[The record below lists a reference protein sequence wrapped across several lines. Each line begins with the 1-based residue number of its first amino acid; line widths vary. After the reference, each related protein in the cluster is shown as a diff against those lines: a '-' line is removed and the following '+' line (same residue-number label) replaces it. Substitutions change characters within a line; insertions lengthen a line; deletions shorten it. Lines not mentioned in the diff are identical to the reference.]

1 MALVAVG
8 GYGRRELLPRS
19 DLDVLLLHGGRDDIA
34 SIADRIWYPVWDSG
48 AELDHAVRTVPQAR
62 RVARADLKV
71 ALGLL
76 SARHVAGDPDLTERL
91 RAGALEDWRSAAPAR
106 LAELHAAHDERAR
119 TSGELAFLLEP
130 DLKEARGGLRD
141 VHAIQAVA
149 AAWVAPAPGPKVRT
163 AYEQIL
169 DARHALH
176 EVTGRRLDRLVLEE
190 QDEVARA
197 LGLLDG
203 DVLLRMLAGA
213 ARTVAYAV
221 DHAFRQADRLRGRR
235 LRRRQAERR
244 PLADG
249 VVEQDG
255 EVVLARAADP
265 ASDPALV
272 LRAAAAA
279 AQAGLPLAPR
289 TLDRLTECPPLP
301 VPWPAAAR
309 DALLSL
315 LGAGQAAVSVWEALD
330 TEGLVTA
337 LIPDWERVRNRPQRN
352 PLHTFT
358 VDRHLAEAAA
368 QAAALT
374 REVARPDLL
383 LLAALLHDVGK
394 GWPGDHSV
402 TGEVVARDVG
412 RRMGLP
418 APDVE
423 LVASA
428 VRLHLLLPMVAT
440 RRDLDDPVTVK
451 QVATTVRS
459 RVLLELLHALAIA
472 DGLATGPAAWNDW
485 KATLVAD
492 LVRRVEA
499 VLDGEPMPQPAP
511 LRDDQLALAAEGAPA
526 ATVRGSEVTV
536 VAPDRPGLLWRAA
549 GVLASHRL
557 AVRSANATS
566 VGGTAV
572 TVFDVEPEFGDPPDA
587 TLVAADLRR
596 MLLGRLDVEDRLDR
610 RARAV
615 RPRAASVPAPKVS
628 LIDDASETATVVEV
642 RAHDAPGLLWRVGRA
657 LGDCGLDVRAA
668 RVETLGAEVVDVFY
682 VTDGDG
688 KPLAADDLR
697 RTIVQSV
704 LAALGD
710 LGRLT
715 RPGLAATG
723 RGYHGPFGSLGVV
736 FETLSDRLTQ
746 VFSSLRGRG
755 RLSPADIDATCREIR
770 IALLEADVALPVVRQ
785 FIARVKERAGGE
797 EVSAALNPAQQVIKI
812 VNEELI
818 GILGG
823 EERRLRFAKV
833 PPTVIMLAGLQGSGK
848 TTLAAKL
855 ALWLKGQGNTP
866 MLVAADLQRPNAVQ
880 QLAGGRRAGGRP
892 GLRAVP
898 RQRRRRPGG
907 RRPGL
912 AGGGQ
917 APPAEHGHHRH
928 RGPHGRGRGDDG
940 AGRGDQ
946 GRHAAGRDPVR
957 GRRDDRP
964 GRGGDRAGVPGRGRL
979 RRRGADQARRRRAR
993 RRGAVHRGADRA
1005 ADHVR
1010 VLGGE
1015 ARGLRHVPSGP
1026 DGVAD
1031 PRPG

>member
-1 MALVAVG
+1 MTSFAADRSRRTTQVDRWLAELLGAEADVALVAVG

-76 SARHVAGDPDLTERL
+76 SARHVAGDPELTERL

-106 LAELHAAHDERAR
+106 LAELHASYDERAR

-149 AAWVAPAPGPKVRT
+149 AAWVAPAPGPRVRT

-213 ARTVAYAV
+213 ARTVVYAV
-221 DHAFRQADRLRGRR
+221 DHAFRQSDRLRGRR

-265 ASDPALV
+265 AGDPSLV

-309 DALLSL
+309 DSLLAL
-315 LGAGQAAVSVWEALD
+315 LGAGPAAISVWEALD

-352 PLHTFT
+352 PLHTYT

-368 QAAALT
+368 RAAALT

-418 APDVE
+418 AADGE

-492 LVRRVEA
+492 LVRRVKA

-511 LRDDQLALAAEGAPA
+511 LRDDQLNLAAEGGPA
-526 ATVRGSEVTV
+526 ATVIGSEVTV

-557 AVRSANATS
+557 TVRSANATS
-566 VGGTAV
+566 VGDIAV
-572 TVFDVEPEFGDPPDA
+572 SVFDVEPEFGDPPDA
-587 TLVAADLRR
+587 SLVVADLRR
-596 MLLGRLDVEDRLDR
+596 MLQGRLDVEDRLDR
-610 RARAV
+610 RARAL
-615 RPRAASVPAPKVS
+615 RPRSANVPAPKVT
-628 LIDDASETATVVEV
+628 LIDDASDTATVVEV

-657 LGDCGLDVRAA
+657 LGECGLDVRAA

-688 KPLAADDLR
+688 KPLAGEDVR
-697 RTIVQSV
+697 RAIAHSV
-704 LAALGD
+704 LTALGD
-710 LGRLT
+710 LPPGRN
-715 RPGLAATG
+715 GL
-723 RGYHGPFGSLGVV
+723 
-736 FETLSDRLTQ
+736 
-746 VFSSLRGRG
+746 
-755 RLSPADIDATCREIR
+755 
-770 IALLEADVALPVVRQ
+770 
-785 FIARVKERAGGE
+785 
-797 EVSAALNPAQQVIKI
+797 
-812 VNEELI
+812 
-818 GILGG
+818 
-823 EERRLRFAKV
+823 
-833 PPTVIMLAGLQGSGK
+833 
-848 TTLAAKL
+848 
-855 ALWLKGQGNTP
+855 
-866 MLVAADLQRPNAVQ
+866 
-880 QLAGGRRAGGRP
+880 
-892 GLRAVP
+892 
-898 RQRRRRPGG
+898 
-907 RRPGL
+907 
-912 AGGGQ
+912 
-917 APPAEHGHHRH
+917 PAE
-928 RGPHGRGRGDDG
+928 D
-940 AGRGDQ
+940 AGT
-946 GRHAAGRDPVR
+946 A
-957 GRRDDRP
+957 DRP
-964 GRGGDRAGVPGRGRL
+964 VTW
-979 RRRGADQARRRRAR
+979 
-993 RRGAVHRGADRA
+993 
-1005 ADHVR
+1005 
-1010 VLGGE
+1010 VLCLTPFLTG
-1015 ARGLRHVPSGP
+1015 
-1026 DGVAD
+1026 
-1031 PRPG
+1031 

>member
-1 MALVAVG
+1 MTSFAADRARRTTQVDRWLAELLGAEAGAALVAVG

-34 SIADRIWYPVWDSG
+34 GIADRIWYPVWDSG

-91 RAGALEDWRSAAPAR
+91 RAGALEDWRAAAPAR
-106 LAELHAAHDERAR
+106 LAELHEARDERAR

-149 AAWVAPAPGPKVRT
+149 AAWVAPAPGPRVRT

-221 DHAFRQADRLRGRR
+221 DHAFRQADRLPGRPGGGRR
-235 LRRRQAERR
+235 FRRRPADRR

-265 ASDPALV
+265 ASDPPLV

-309 DALLSL
+309 DAMLSL
-315 LGAGQAAVSVWEALD
+315 LGAGQAAVGVWEALD
-330 TEGLVTA
+330 TEGLVAA

-352 PLHTFT
+352 PLHTYT
-358 VDRHLAEAAA
+358 VDRHLVEAAA
-368 QAAALT
+368 RAAALT

-383 LLAALLHDVGK
+383 LLAALLHDMGK

-402 TGEVVARDVG
+402 TGEVVARDVV

-418 APDVE
+418 AADAD

-451 QVATTVRS
+451 QVAAAVRS
-459 RVLLELLHALAIA
+459 RALLELLHALAIA

-499 VLDGEPMPQPAP
+499 VLDGEPTPRPAP
-511 LRDDQLALAAEGAPA
+511 LREDQLALAAGGGPA

-557 AVRSANATS
+557 AVRSADATS

-572 TVFDVEPEFGDPPDA
+572 SVFDVEPEFGEPPDA

-596 MLLGRLDVEDRLDR
+596 MLQGRLDVEDRLDR

-615 RPRAASVPAPKVS
+615 RPHAAAVPAPRVS
-628 LIDDASETATVVEV
+628 LVDDASDTATVVEV

-657 LGDCGLDVRAA
+657 LGECGLDVRAA
-668 RVETLGAEVVDVFY
+668 RVETLGAEAVDVFY

-688 KPLAADDLR
+688 KPLGDGNLR
-697 RTIVQSV
+697 RTIVHSV

-710 LGRLT
+710 
-715 RPGLAATG
+715 
-723 RGYHGPFGSLGVV
+723 
-736 FETLSDRLTQ
+736 
-746 VFSSLRGRG
+746 
-755 RLSPADIDATCREIR
+755 
-770 IALLEADVALPVVRQ
+770 
-785 FIARVKERAGGE
+785 
-797 EVSAALNPAQQVIKI
+797 
-812 VNEELI
+812 
-818 GILGG
+818 
-823 EERRLRFAKV
+823 
-833 PPTVIMLAGLQGSGK
+833 
-848 TTLAAKL
+848 
-855 ALWLKGQGNTP
+855 
-866 MLVAADLQRPNAVQ
+866 
-880 QLAGGRRAGGRP
+880 
-892 GLRAVP
+892 
-898 RQRRRRPGG
+898 
-907 RRPGL
+907 
-912 AGGGQ
+912 
-917 APPAEHGHHRH
+917 
-928 RGPHGRGRGDDG
+928 
-940 AGRGDQ
+940 
-946 GRHAAGRDPVR
+946 
-957 GRRDDRP
+957 
-964 GRGGDRAGVPGRGRL
+964 
-979 RRRGADQARRRRAR
+979 
-993 RRGAVHRGADRA
+993 
-1005 ADHVR
+1005 
-1010 VLGGE
+1010 
-1015 ARGLRHVPSGP
+1015 
-1026 DGVAD
+1026 
-1031 PRPG
+1031 

>member
-1 MALVAVG
+1 MKRRGTRVEAMTSFASDRARRTTQVDRWLAELLGAESDVALVAVG

-19 DLDVLLLHGGRDDIA
+19 DLDVLLLHGGRDNIA
-34 SIADRIWYPVWDSG
+34 GIADRIWYPVWDSG

-62 RVARADLKV
+62 RVARTDLKV

-91 RAGALEDWRSAAPAR
+91 RAGALEDWRAAAPAR
-106 LAELHAAHDERAR
+106 LAELHDVHDERAR

-213 ARTVAYAV
+213 ARTVSYAV
-221 DHAFRQADRLRGRR
+221 DHAFRQADRLRSRPGAGNGQGRR

-249 VVEQDG
+249 LVEQDG

-265 ASDPALV
+265 AIDPTLV

-309 DALLSL
+309 DAMLSL
-315 LGAGQAAVSVWEALD
+315 LGAGQAAVGVWEALD

-352 PLHTFT
+352 PLHTYT

-368 QAAALT
+368 HAAALT

-383 LLAALLHDVGK
+383 LLAALLHDMGK

-402 TGEVVARDVG
+402 TGEVVARDVV

-418 APDVE
+418 APDAD

-451 QVATTVRS
+451 QVATAVRG
-459 RVLLELLHALAIA
+459 RALLELLHALAIA

-499 VLDGEPMPQPAP
+499 VLDGEPTPRPAA
-511 LRDDQLALAAEGAPA
+511 LREDQLALAAEGGPA

-566 VGGTAV
+566 VGAIAV
-572 TVFDVEPEFGDPPDA
+572 SVFDVEPEFGEPPDA

-596 MLLGRLDVEDRLDR
+596 MLQGRLDVEDRLDR

-615 RPRAASVPAPKVS
+615 RPRAATVPAPKVS
-628 LIDDASETATVVEV
+628 LVDDASDTATVIEV
-642 RAHDAPGLLWRVGRA
+642 RAHDEPGLLWRVGRA
-657 LGDCGLDVRAA
+657 LGECGLDVRAA
-668 RVETLGAEVVDVFY
+668 RVETLGAEAVDVFY

-688 KPLAADDLR
+688 KPLTEGDLR
-697 RTIVQSV
+697 RTIVHAV

-710 LGRLT
+710 
-715 RPGLAATG
+715 
-723 RGYHGPFGSLGVV
+723 
-736 FETLSDRLTQ
+736 
-746 VFSSLRGRG
+746 
-755 RLSPADIDATCREIR
+755 
-770 IALLEADVALPVVRQ
+770 
-785 FIARVKERAGGE
+785 
-797 EVSAALNPAQQVIKI
+797 
-812 VNEELI
+812 
-818 GILGG
+818 
-823 EERRLRFAKV
+823 
-833 PPTVIMLAGLQGSGK
+833 
-848 TTLAAKL
+848 
-855 ALWLKGQGNTP
+855 
-866 MLVAADLQRPNAVQ
+866 
-880 QLAGGRRAGGRP
+880 
-892 GLRAVP
+892 
-898 RQRRRRPGG
+898 
-907 RRPGL
+907 
-912 AGGGQ
+912 
-917 APPAEHGHHRH
+917 
-928 RGPHGRGRGDDG
+928 
-940 AGRGDQ
+940 
-946 GRHAAGRDPVR
+946 
-957 GRRDDRP
+957 
-964 GRGGDRAGVPGRGRL
+964 
-979 RRRGADQARRRRAR
+979 
-993 RRGAVHRGADRA
+993 
-1005 ADHVR
+1005 
-1010 VLGGE
+1010 
-1015 ARGLRHVPSGP
+1015 
-1026 DGVAD
+1026 
-1031 PRPG
+1031 

>member
-8 GYGRRELLPRS
+8 GYGRKELLPRS

-34 SIADRIWYPVWDSG
+34 GIADRIWYPVWDSG

-71 ALGLL
+71 AMGLL

-106 LAELHAAHDERAR
+106 LAELHANHDERTR
-119 TSGELAFLLEP
+119 MSGELAFLLEP

-221 DHAFRQADRLRGRR
+221 DHAFRQADRVRGRR
-235 LRRRQAERR
+235 LRRRRAERR

-265 ASDPALV
+265 VSDPTLV

-279 AQAGLPLAPR
+279 AQACLPLAPR

-309 DALLSL
+309 DSLLAL

-337 LIPDWERVRNRPQRN
+337 LIPDWERIRNRPQRN

-368 QAAALT
+368 HSAALT

-383 LLAALLHDVGK
+383 LLAALLHDIGK

-418 APDVE
+418 APDTE
-423 LVASA
+423 LVAAA

-451 QVATTVRS
+451 QVATAVRS
-459 RVLLELLHALAIA
+459 RVLLELLHALAIS

-492 LVRRVEA
+492 LVGRVAA
-499 VLDGEPMPQPAP
+499 VLDGEPMPGPAP
-511 LRDDQLALAAEGAPA
+511 LRDDQLALAADGAPA

-566 VGGTAV
+566 VGNMAV
-572 TVFDVEPEFGDPPDA
+572 TVFDVEPEYGDPPDA

-596 MLLGRLDVEDRLDR
+596 MLQGRLDVEDRLDR

-615 RPRAASVPAPKVS
+615 RPRGASVPASKVT
-628 LIDDASETATVVEV
+628 LVDDASDTATVVEV

-688 KPLAADDLR
+688 KPLATDDLR
-697 RTIVQSV
+697 RATVHSV
-704 LAALGD
+704 LSALGD
-710 LGRLT
+710 LTPPVDNGT
-715 RPGLAATG
+715 DAA
-723 RGYHGPFGSLGVV
+723 
-736 FETLSDRLTQ
+736 LSCL
-746 VFSSLRGRG
+746 
-755 RLSPADIDATCREIR
+755 IDAV
-770 IALLEADVALPVVRQ
+770 LL
-785 FIARVKERAGGE
+785 
-797 EVSAALNPAQQVIKI
+797 
-812 VNEELI
+812 
-818 GILGG
+818 
-823 EERRLRFAKV
+823 
-833 PPTVIMLAGLQGSGK
+833 
-848 TTLAAKL
+848 
-855 ALWLKGQGNTP
+855 
-866 MLVAADLQRPNAVQ
+866 
-880 QLAGGRRAGGRP
+880 
-892 GLRAVP
+892 
-898 RQRRRRPGG
+898 
-907 RRPGL
+907 
-912 AGGGQ
+912 
-917 APPAEHGHHRH
+917 
-928 RGPHGRGRGDDG
+928 
-940 AGRGDQ
+940 
-946 GRHAAGRDPVR
+946 
-957 GRRDDRP
+957 
-964 GRGGDRAGVPGRGRL
+964 
-979 RRRGADQARRRRAR
+979 
-993 RRGAVHRGADRA
+993 ADRTQGPRT
-1005 ADHVR
+1005 VR
-1010 VLGGE
+1010 
-1015 ARGLRHVPSGP
+1015 
-1026 DGVAD
+1026 
-1031 PRPG
+1031 

>member
-1 MALVAVG
+1 MTSFATDRARRTTQVDRWLAELLGAEPDVALVAVG
-8 GYGRRELLPRS
+8 GYGRREMLPRS
-19 DLDVLLLHGGRDDIA
+19 DLDVLLLNGGRDDIA
-34 SIADRIWYPVWDSG
+34 GIADRIWYPVWDSG

-62 RVARADLKV
+62 RVARSDLKV

-91 RAGALEDWRSAAPAR
+91 RAGALEDWRAAAPAR

-176 EVTGRRLDRLVLEE
+176 EITGRRLDRLVLEE

-213 ARTVAYAV
+213 ARTIAYAV
-221 DHAFRQADRLRGRR
+221 DHAFRQSDRLSSRPGGGRR
-235 LRRRQAERR
+235 LRRRPAERR

-265 ASDPALV
+265 ASDPPLV

-315 LGAGQAAVSVWEALD
+315 LGAGHAAVGVWEALD

-352 PLHTFT
+352 PLHTYT

-368 QAAALT
+368 HAAALT
-374 REVARPDLL
+374 REVARPDML

-402 TGEVVARDVG
+402 TGEVVARDVA

-451 QVATTVRS
+451 QVATAVGS
-459 RVLLELLHALAIA
+459 RALLELLHALAIA

-499 VLDGEPMPQPAP
+499 ALDGDPMPQPAP
-511 LRDDQLALAAEGAPA
+511 LREDQLALAAEGGPA
-526 ATVRGSEVTV
+526 ATVHGSEVTV

-566 VGGTAV
+566 VGATAV
-572 TVFDVEPEFGDPPDA
+572 SVFDVEAEFGDPPDA

-596 MLLGRLDVEDRLDR
+596 MLQGRMDVEDRLDR
-610 RARAV
+610 RARAA
-615 RPRAASVPAPKVS
+615 RPRSAAVPAPKVS
-628 LIDDASETATVVEV
+628 LVDDASDTATVVEV

-657 LGDCGLDVRAA
+657 LGECGLDVRAA
-668 RVETLGAEVVDVFY
+668 RVETLGAEAVDVFY
-682 VTDGDG
+682 VTDGEG
-688 KPLAADDLR
+688 KPLGDGDLR
-697 RTIVQSV
+697 RTIVHSV
-704 LAALGD
+704 LTAL
-710 LGRLT
+710 
-715 RPGLAATG
+715 
-723 RGYHGPFGSLGVV
+723 
-736 FETLSDRLTQ
+736 
-746 VFSSLRGRG
+746 
-755 RLSPADIDATCREIR
+755 AD
-770 IALLEADVALPVVRQ
+770 
-785 FIARVKERAGGE
+785 
-797 EVSAALNPAQQVIKI
+797 
-812 VNEELI
+812 
-818 GILGG
+818 
-823 EERRLRFAKV
+823 
-833 PPTVIMLAGLQGSGK
+833 
-848 TTLAAKL
+848 
-855 ALWLKGQGNTP
+855 
-866 MLVAADLQRPNAVQ
+866 
-880 QLAGGRRAGGRP
+880 
-892 GLRAVP
+892 
-898 RQRRRRPGG
+898 
-907 RRPGL
+907 
-912 AGGGQ
+912 
-917 APPAEHGHHRH
+917 
-928 RGPHGRGRGDDG
+928 
-940 AGRGDQ
+940 
-946 GRHAAGRDPVR
+946 
-957 GRRDDRP
+957 
-964 GRGGDRAGVPGRGRL
+964 
-979 RRRGADQARRRRAR
+979 
-993 RRGAVHRGADRA
+993 
-1005 ADHVR
+1005 
-1010 VLGGE
+1010 
-1015 ARGLRHVPSGP
+1015 
-1026 DGVAD
+1026 
-1031 PRPG
+1031 

>member
-1 MALVAVG
+1 MTSFAADRARRTTQVDRWLAELLGAEAGVALVAVG
-8 GYGRRELLPRS
+8 GYGRKELLPRS

-34 SIADRIWYPVWDSG
+34 GIADRIWYPVWDSG

-106 LAELHAAHDERAR
+106 LAELHGAHDERTR
-119 TSGELAFLLEP
+119 TFGELAFLLEP

-235 LRRRQAERR
+235 LRRRRAERR

-255 EVVLARAADP
+255 EVVLARVADP
-265 ASDPALV
+265 ARDPALV

-301 VPWPAAAR
+301 VPWPTAAR
-309 DALLSL
+309 DSLLSL

-368 QAAALT
+368 HAAALT

-383 LLAALLHDVGK
+383 LLAALLHDIGK

-418 APDVE
+418 AADVD

-451 QVATTVRS
+451 QVATAVRS
-459 RVLLELLHALAIA
+459 RALLELLHALAIA

-492 LVRRVEA
+492 LVRRVAA
-499 VLDGEPMPQPAP
+499 VLDGDPMPGPAP
-511 LRDDQLALAAEGAPA
+511 LRDDQLALAAAGDPA

-566 VGGTAV
+566 VGNVAV

-596 MLLGRLDVEDRLDR
+596 MLMGRLDVEDRLDR

-615 RPRAASVPAPKVS
+615 RPRGAAVPAPKVT
-628 LIDDASETATVVEV
+628 LVDDASDTATVVEV

-657 LGDCGLDVRAA
+657 LGECGLDVRAA
-668 RVETLGAEVVDVFY
+668 RVETLGAEAVDVFY

-688 KPLAADDLR
+688 KPLAGEDLR
-697 RTIVQSV
+697 RATMHSV
-704 LAALGD
+704 LTALGD
-710 LGRLT
+710 LMPNRWSGRNGGAARS
-715 RPGLAATG
+715 RPDAGT
-723 RGYHGPFGSLGVV
+723 
-736 FETLSDRLTQ
+736 TDR
-746 VFSSLRGRG
+746 S
-755 RLSPADIDATCREIR
+755 
-770 IALLEADVALPVVRQ
+770 VAWSCV
-785 FIARVKERAGGE
+785 
-797 EVSAALNPAQQVIKI
+797 
-812 VNEELI
+812 
-818 GILGG
+818 
-823 EERRLRFAKV
+823 
-833 PPTVIMLAGLQGSGK
+833 
-848 TTLAAKL
+848 
-855 ALWLKGQGNTP
+855 
-866 MLVAADLQRPNAVQ
+866 
-880 QLAGGRRAGGRP
+880 
-892 GLRAVP
+892 
-898 RQRRRRPGG
+898 
-907 RRPGL
+907 
-912 AGGGQ
+912 
-917 APPAEHGHHRH
+917 
-928 RGPHGRGRGDDG
+928 
-940 AGRGDQ
+940 
-946 GRHAAGRDPVR
+946 
-957 GRRDDRP
+957 
-964 GRGGDRAGVPGRGRL
+964 
-979 RRRGADQARRRRAR
+979 
-993 RRGAVHRGADRA
+993 
-1005 ADHVR
+1005 
-1010 VLGGE
+1010 
-1015 ARGLRHVPSGP
+1015 
-1026 DGVAD
+1026 
-1031 PRPG
+1031 